1 MGWFT
6 VCQRPL
12 MCCGVIR
19 RCCVCMQRHSC
30 ATFGLVAVEMEC
42 VVVVVVVVVF
52 VKMNARASDSRGFTS
67 ADHSRVNYL
76 S

>member
-6 VCQRPL
+6 VYQRPL
-12 MCCGVIR
+12 ICCGVIR
-19 RCCVCMQRHSC
+19 RCCVCIQRNSC

-42 VVVVVVVVVF
+42 VVVVVVVVV
-52 VKMNARASDSRGFTS
+52 KMNARARDSRGFTA